1 MGAPL
6 LCLGAATNWGSDA
19 WNDRGPSP
27 PMSRRRC
34 IGTSVHADNIYV
46 AMFGSHRPLIAEITF
61 KRTAF
66 RDRPD
71 RMM

>member
-1 MGAPL
+1 MEPPL

-27 PMSRRRC
+27 PMSRHRC

-46 AMFGSHRPLIAEITF
+46 AMFGSHRPLNAE
-61 KRTAF
+61 KACRGTAF